1 MSLKGQK
8 RLIARAAMVSGI
20 VTDAASLLRAIHR
33 LDGCIQVENRILQRL
48 HEAGDDVIVDLGQG
62 QDARFVVEAVQS
74 SVQRV
79 VVRELVQAQLQA
91 KQRVMLKL
99 VDVYDAFASERID
112 RDERFQL
119 VGKGEG
125 SVSRRLEG
133 PALDM
138 PTNPPAAEQHHQESG
153 ATHGGK
159 DWA

>member
-112 RDERFQL
+112 RSGPQCLDTKSGLLKLQSL
-119 VGKGEG
+119 L
-125 SVSRRLEG
+125 SDLCIRLWMRVAY
-133 PALDM
+133 P
-138 PTNPPAAEQHHQESG
+138 
-153 ATHGGK
+153 
-159 DWA
+159 

>member
-99 VDVYDAFASERID
+99 VDRSE
-112 RDERFQL
+112 ERR
-119 VGKGEG
+119 VGKEW
-125 SVSRRLEG
+125 SSRG
-133 PALDM
+133 PQYPLRTQ
-138 PTNPPAAEQHHQESG
+138 PHE
-153 ATHGGK
+153 
-159 DWA
+159 